1 MKVKVRINQQP
12 DVRIEPGTAG
22 WEAWM
27 LPLCYAVP
35 SIFYETWLSGKCL
48 SVETLFV
55 YLIFYQF
62 DKLIHEGVVRA
73 NVASRPERPQDVDGL
88 PAQRDH
94 HEGHGGRAGPGNA
107 HLTVDQNFPASG
119 LKC

>member
-1 MKVKVRINQQP
+1 MKRSFRENVSQKKV
-12 DVRIEPGTAG
+12 
-22 WEAWM
+22 EAPI
-27 LPLCYAVP
+27 LH
-35 SIFYETWLSGKCL
+35 
-48 SVETLFV
+48 
-55 YLIFYQF
+55 LIFYQF

-107 HLTVDQNFPASG
+107 HLTVDQNLPASG
-119 LKC
+119 LKCWGDELVGAAQVRQDLGAGVVPQR